1 MFDPIKNGFV
11 NWADGMKIS
20 QSHFH
25 QLQKAINDRVN
36 DSRATNIRND
46 NFGLIPS
53 GINAKDALDYDMRVE
68 EKHNLKIK
76 ISQCRAISPAGDRIE
91 IITNSRHSS
100 HQNFEKT
107 IKLNHSITD
116 TNGTY
121 LVALR
126 ANNEEQYL
134 YGAPDEEES
143 PARLPY
149 IEQAL
154 EVEIAPDNG
163 ETRQLFKNSIII
175 ASFTVHNGEINE
187 DQDYIP
193 PCSAM
198 ASHRDLSEFAFKYVQ
213 FLGDLE
219 TDLFKINKNVSGKDQ
234 LTNLAQSVTN
244 LARNVILSIQQ
255 EIDFIRMFS
264 EFSTPSLFVLN
275 AKKIARAIKNAIEL
289 NSNERKEELLIYVQ
303 EVIDINPG
311 EYMTVNARVLELEYD
326 HYNIREALHVILE
339 FCKING
345 KLISEWSNLDYIGK
359 KKKTG
364 IFVGEVRKDTEV
376 TKERKKWDF

>member
-1 MFDPIKNGFV
+1 MFDPIENGFV

-36 DSRATNIRND
+36 DSRATQIRND

-53 GINAKDALDYDMRVE
+53 GASGREALDYDLRLE
-68 EKHNLKIK
+68 DKQNLKIK
-76 ISQCRAISPAGDRIE
+76 IRQCRAISPTGDRIE
-91 IITNSRHSS
+91 IISNSAHSS

-107 IKLNHSITD
+107 IKLSQSILD
-116 TNGTY
+116 TNGAYYIT
-121 LVALR
+121 LR
-126 ANNEEQYL
+126 ANSEEQHL
-134 YGAPDEEES
+134 YGQPDEEES
-143 PARLPY
+143 PARLPF

-154 EVEIAPDNG
+154 NVEVAPASG
-163 ETRQLFKNSIII
+163 QSKQLFKNSVII
-175 ASFTVHNGEINE
+175 ASFTIQNGELNE
-187 DQDYIP
+187 DTNYIP
-193 PCSAM
+193 PCSSM
-198 ASHRDLSEFAFKYVQ
+198 ASHRDLSEFAFKYAQ

-219 TDLFKINKNVSGKDQ
+219 TDLFKINKNVSSKDQ
-234 LTNLAQSVTN
+234 LTHLAQSVADLSRN
-244 LARNVILSIQQ
+244 LIVTIQQ

-264 EFSTPSLFVLN
+264 EFSTPSLFILN
-275 AKKIARAIKNAIEL
+275 AKKIARSIKNSIEL
-289 NSNERKEELLIYVQ
+289 NSNEKKEEILNYVQ

-311 EYMTVNARVLELEYD
+311 EYMTVNARVLDLEYD
-326 HYNIREALHVILE
+326 HYNIREALHVILQ

>member
-25 QLQKAINDRVN
+25 QLQKAVNDRVN

-53 GINAKDALDYDMRVE
+53 GYNAIDALDYDLRIE
-68 EKHNLKIK
+68 DKQNLKIK
-76 ISQCRAISPAGDRIE
+76 IRQCRAISPAGDRVE
-91 IITNSRHSS
+91 ILANSMHSS

-107 IKLNHSITD
+107 IKLKKPILDSNATF
-116 TNGTY
+116 Y
-121 LVALR
+121 VALR
-126 ANNEEQYL
+126 ANSEEQHL
-134 YGAPDEEES
+134 YGEPDEDES
-143 PARLPY
+143 PARLPFV
-149 IEQAL
+149 ERAL
-154 EVEIAPDNG
+154 EVEITQADN
-163 ETRQLFKNSIII
+163 QAKQVFKNSVII
-175 ASFTVHNGEINE
+175 ARFTVENGEISE
-187 DQDYIP
+187 DINYIP

-198 ASHRDLSEFAFKYVQ
+198 ASHRDLSEFAFKYAQ

-219 TDLFKINKNVSGKDQ
+219 SDLFKINKNVSGKDQ
-234 LTNLAQSVTN
+234 LTHLAQSVVD

-264 EFSTPSLFVLN
+264 EYSTPSLFVLN
-275 AKKIARAIKNAIEL
+275 AKKIARSIKNAIEL
-289 NSNERKEELLIYVQ
+289 NSNDKKEELLNYIQ

-311 EYMTVNARVLELEYD
+311 EYLTVNARVLDLEYD
-326 HYNIREALHVILE
+326 HYNIQEALHVILQ

-364 IFVGEVRKDTEV
+364 IFVGEVSKDTEV

>member
-25 QLQKAINDRVN
+25 QLQKAVNDRVH

-53 GINAKDALDYDMRVE
+53 GYNAIDALDYDLRVE
-68 EKHNLKIK
+68 DRQSLKIK
-76 ISQCRAISPAGDRIE
+76 IRQCRAISPAGDRIE
-91 IITNSRHSS
+91 IIANSEHSS
-100 HQNFEKT
+100 HQNFERT
-107 IKLNHSITD
+107 IKLNQSILD
-116 TNGTY
+116 TNGTFY
-121 LVALR
+121 ITLR
-126 ANNEEQYL
+126 ANSEEQHL
-134 YGAPDEEES
+134 YGEPDEDES
-143 PARLPY
+143 PARLPF

-154 EVEIAPDNG
+154 ELGIAEAIG
-163 ETRQLFKNSIII
+163 QAKQVFKNSVII
-175 ASFTVHNGEINE
+175 ARFTVENGEISE
-187 DQDYIP
+187 DINYIP

-198 ASHRDLSEFAFKYVQ
+198 ASHRDLSEFAFKYAQ

-219 TDLFKINKNVSGKDQ
+219 SDLFKINKNVSGKDQ
-234 LTNLAQSVTN
+234 LTHLAQSVVD

-264 EFSTPSLFVLN
+264 EYSTPSLFVLN
-275 AKKIARAIKNAIEL
+275 AKKIARSIKNAIEL
-289 NSNERKEELLIYVQ
+289 NSNDKKEELLNYIQ

-311 EYMTVNARVLELEYD
+311 EYLTVNARVLDLEYD
-326 HYNIREALHVILE
+326 HYNIQEALHVILQ

-364 IFVGEVRKDTEV
+364 IFVGEVSKDTEV

>member
-25 QLQKAINDRVN
+25 QLQKAIYDRVN

-53 GINAKDALDYDMRVE
+53 GFNGKDALDYDMRVE
-68 EKHNLKIK
+68 DQKNIKIK
-76 ISQCRAISPAGDRIE
+76 IRQCRAISPAGDRIE
-91 IITNSRHSS
+91 IITNSTHSS

-107 IKLNHSITD
+107 IELNQSVLD
-116 TNGTY
+116 TNGAY
-121 LVALR
+121 YIALR
-126 ANNEEQYL
+126 ANSEEQHL
-134 YGAPDEEES
+134 YGEPDEEES
-143 PARLPY
+143 PARLPF

-154 EVEIAPDNG
+154 EVEIAPATG
-163 ETRQLFKNSIII
+163 QSKQLFKNSIII
-175 ASFTVHNGEINE
+175 ASFTVQNGEINE
-187 DQDYIP
+187 DLDYIP
-193 PCSAM
+193 PCSVM
-198 ASHRDLSEFAFKYVQ
+198 ASHRDLSEFAFKYGQ

-219 TDLFKINKNVSGKDQ
+219 TDLFKINKNVSSKDQ
-234 LTNLAQSVTN
+234 LTNLAQSVTD

-275 AKKIARAIKNAIEL
+275 AKKIARSIKNAIEL
-289 NSNERKEELLIYVQ
+289 NSNDKKEELLNYVQ

-326 HYNIREALHVILE
+326 HYNIREALHVILQ

-364 IFVGEVRKDTEV
+364 IFVGEVSKDTEV

>member
-36 DSRATNIRND
+36 DSRATHITND

-53 GINAKDALDYDMRVE
+53 GTSAREALDYDMRVDD
-68 EKHNLKIK
+68 KQSLKI
-76 ISQCRAISPAGDRIE
+76 IIRQCRAISPAGDRIE
-91 IITNSRHSS
+91 IIANSPHSS

-107 IKLNHSITD
+107 IKLNKSVLD
-116 TNGTY
+116 SNGAYYVT
-121 LVALR
+121 VR
-126 ANNEEQYL
+126 ANNEEQHF
-134 YGAPDEEES
+134 YGEPDEEES

-154 EVEIAPDNG
+154 ELEISSATG
-163 ETRQLFKNSIII
+163 QTKQLFKNSVII
-175 ASFTVHNGEINE
+175 ASFNVHNGEISE
-187 DQDYIP
+187 DPNYIP
-193 PCSAM
+193 PCSVM
-198 ASHRDLSEFAFKYVQ
+198 ASHGDLSEFAFKYAQ

-219 TDLFKINKNVSGKDQ
+219 TDLFKINKNVSSKDQ
-234 LTNLAQSVTN
+234 LTNLAQSVADLSRN
-244 LARNVILSIQQ
+244 LILTIQQ

-275 AKKIARAIKNAIEL
+275 AKKIARSIKNSIEL
-289 NSNERKEELLIYVQ
+289 NSNDKKEELLNYVQ
-303 EVIDINPG
+303 EVIDISPG
-311 EYMTVNARVLELEYD
+311 EYMTVNARVLDLEYD
-326 HYNIREALHVILE
+326 HYNIREALHIILQ

-345 KLISEWSNLDYIGK
+345 KLLSEWSNLDYIGK